1 MVREPAFATSNYWLN
16 AVMPDYDWAG
26 ERDAP
31 LAAAND
37 AGLMC
42 RPAWISDAPS
52 TDVSQP
58 PTRARSSGGDDRSAS
73 HQHPFKRESGSVV
86 AILGE
91 ELGRKFMLP
100 LEVPAFGGELPL
112 GCDPLLADPIALSA
126 SCLAFSHGRAAL
138 RWLCQWRGHFDCAVL
153 SAYTCPTVIDLLDSL
168 GIRMRFVDILH
179 GDWEAVVRTENGRLL
194 VLVPAFLGHDPDAD
208 LPALATAV
216 GEHGLVLVDA
226 AQTAFGHLSIE
237 ELDNVAVLSDPRKCT
252 ALGDGAILRMRGV
265 SEAERAFVKTLPWAM
280 GPVAA
285 KISARWLMACRSPAN
300 EPDALA
306 LVAQAERGWPDTPHR
321 MSDAGLWWLSWLDPH
336 AHARARQRNWA
347 ALAQALGDAV
357 EVVRLSGGVPFN
369 LSILVDDRANLL
381 ARLRAARVFATPLWP
396 NARQGSDH
404 CPRAAD
410 FMRRL
415 VGLPIDQ
422 RYTELDMHELAK
434 RVRLCLRH

>member
-1 MVREPAFATSNYWLN
+1 
-16 AVMPDYDWAG
+16 
-26 ERDAP
+26 
-31 LAAAND
+31 
-37 AGLMC
+37 
-42 RPAWISDAPS
+42 
-52 TDVSQP
+52 
-58 PTRARSSGGDDRSAS
+58 
-73 HQHPFKRESGSVV
+73 
-86 AILGE
+86 
-91 ELGRKFMLP
+91 MLP

-226 AQTAFGHLSIE
+226 AQTAFGHLLIE

-357 EVVRLSGGVPFN
+357 RGRAPFWRRAVQSFDSGGRPGKS
-369 LSILVDDRANLL
+369 LGAPARRTCLCDAAL
-381 ARLRAARVFATPLWP
+381 AQCAARERPLSPGRGFYASPGW
-396 NARQGSDH
+396 
-404 CPRAAD
+404 
-410 FMRRL
+410 
-415 VGLPIDQ
+415 
-422 RYTELDMHELAK
+422 LAH
-434 RVRLCLRH
+434 RPALHGIGYA